1 MENNGAID
9 NFLKSS
15 MSFDGSG
22 LAAPDHSIVIK
33 AREKVLSRKKIEK
46 VGKDIFYLF
55 AKFLDRKVK
64 LQYAVIVAIFIG
76 MSLLYFSKEKVVV
89 NNDNNLTETNYIASL
104 NSVSSPSVLL
114 CITTFA
120 IRN

>member
-15 MSFDGSG
+15 MSIDESG
-22 LAAPDHSIVIK
+22 LAAPDSLIVIS
-33 AREKVLSRKKIEK
+33 ARKKVLLRKKIENARED
-46 VGKDIFYLF
+46 VFYLF

-89 NNDNNLTETNYIASL
+89 NSDNNLTETNYIASL

-114 CITTFA
+114 CINTFA